1 MIVLF
6 FLKCILNIDYFIG
19 YQSAIVN
26 MDAIHK
32 FSQQNL
38 VESIGTE
45 NETNTGM
52 LGTFLSGINKQVRV
66 CEQVKR

>member
-1 MIVLF
+1 
-6 FLKCILNIDYFIG
+6 
-19 YQSAIVN
+19 

-38 VESIGTE
+38 VESVGTE

-52 LGTFLSGINKQVRV
+52 LGTFLSGINKQVRMKFFGIIGV
-66 CEQVKR
+66 VAIVFVVF